1 MGRRPSPKIAD
12 MTDGFSG
19 ANTGSVVNTA
29 VSIVLHEYLAK
40 SPTPEEAAK
49 HATEAHVMMR
59 HFEEAVKKIKTQS
72 NTKPGE
78 KVTVPTTASSPAR
91 QHLFLFSLFYFCQ
104 NKFLVRVL
112 PAGKNILCAKNLP
125 GTPR

>member
-1 MGRRPSPKIAD
+1 VDLAKIAD

-19 ANTGSVVNTA
+19 ADTGSVVNTA

-40 SPTPEEAAK
+40 YPTPEEAAK

-78 KVTVPTTASSPAR
+78 KVTVPYYR
-91 QHLFLFSLFYFCQ
+91 
-104 NKFLVRVL
+104 
-112 PAGKNILCAKNLP
+112 
-125 GTPR
+125 